1 MVLEEKGCSPGMSP
15 PHREELGEGPEL
27 SVTFSSPTFL
37 EPAGSETLQLIL
49 SPAPS
54 ANVRDLSPAAFLPPW
69 EEWSHPQAAQEQRRS
84 SENLEG
90 AQDGRLLPDRGGW

>member
-1 MVLEEKGCSPGMSP
+1 MGEDKQESCPFQGLFPAPFYPRTLWYWKKKGCSPGMSP
-15 PHREELGEGPEL
+15 PSREELGEGPEL

-54 ANVRDLSPAAFLPPW
+54 SNVGTCPSFSLP
-69 EEWSHPQAAQEQRRS
+69 
-84 SENLEG
+84 
-90 AQDGRLLPDRGGW
+90 